1 MHFKLIYTNFITKP
15 NIFTYLNFCPVSYDH
30 EVWPHKVMGASILAN
45 EGSVIY
51 RHTVLEREI
60 NLQSCHRIYKLDNWD
75 SCSSNSTNLKI
86 RGKNSLRYI
95 LWLHLHSIPYL
106 DFFVQISAN
115 ISEWT
120 LEGQFY
126 EHLSPAEIFEFLLL
140 STTSNHWLCNPSH
153 LQGGKWSI
161 TNTNS
166 YKTQVIKI
174 CK

>member
-95 LWLHLHSIPYL
+95 L
-106 DFFVQISAN
+106 
-115 ISEWT
+115 
-120 LEGQFY
+120 
-126 EHLSPAEIFEFLLL
+126 
-140 STTSNHWLCNPSH
+140 
-153 LQGGKWSI
+153 
-161 TNTNS
+161 
-166 YKTQVIKI
+166 
-174 CK
+174 